1 MILFPHNG
9 KILKI
14 MPSPY
19 RIATC
24 LPLLIWFLTILEIK
38 AQDNLSTQQVIA
50 AAREAAA
57 GSGIPSTDLSD
68 LLITDRYQSTHN
80 AITHVYLQQRFSGI
94 PIYNALSG
102 IHFDRTGKPVYF
114 SGRFLSDLA
123 SRVDLPA
130 PRKDAGAALIATL
143 DHLDLPP
150 GPLPVLPR
158 NNGPIHLE
166 NSEWS
171 RSPIPIE
178 LIYLPQP
185 DKRIKLCWQVGIHD
199 PRNQDYHLV
208 FVDASDGNIL
218 HTFNRTIYCQF
229 DPAMGNEACMDSHWA
244 HNQQKMDAQAS
255 TAMPSDL
262 ASYRIFPLPLES
274 PADGPQTL
282 LVNPADPKA
291 SPYGWH
297 DVNGIPGAEYTTTR
311 GNNVFAFLD
320 RDDDDA
326 PDGVLPDG
334 GPELI
339 FDFPFSNAIEP
350 TDQTNPIVTQL
361 FYVNNA
367 IHDLAYQYG
376 FNEVA
381 GNFQENNYKKGG
393 RERDGV
399 FAQAQDGGGVNNAN
413 FLTLPDGEPGVMQ
426 MYLWTPSNDFLL
438 RVESPSNISGLLQTG
453 GASFGPLVSSKKI
466 SGLVVP
472 VVDSVRSNLAC
483 SSISNIA
490 DIRGNIALIT
500 RGTCTFK
507 EKTLRAAQ
515 AGAIGVIIANNQ
527 DQTLTMGGDNTP
539 PTPNIPAVLIK
550 SSDAA
555 RIQTEINLGRSV
567 NATIGFHGAGPALR
581 DASMDNGIVAHEY
594 AHGISNRLTAGPSK
608 VDCLFNDEGM
618 GEGWSDFFTL
628 IATAKPDQSGTQ
640 AKGIGT
646 YSVRQ
651 GSQGS
656 GIRRMPYS
664 TDLKINNQ
672 TYKDIIGTRPASAT
686 TRVPHPV
693 GEIWTAILWDLYWAM
708 SNRYGWDPDLLKG
721 KGGNNQAIQLVMD
734 GMKLQ
739 PCNPGFADGRD
750 AILAADLINNNG
762 VNQCLIWEAFARRG
776 VGYSAQQGSTDDR
789 NDGIQAFDLPPVC
802 RNTIELHK
810 SSTPTVQAGQVFEV
824 TLQVNNYKN
833 TPVSHI
839 QIHDL
844 LPDNTLFIAGSATGA
859 SQDSIQNKSLWFEID
874 SLPAGTSR
882 KITYQLRAAAEQT
895 SLSTFS
901 DDMENGP
908 SNWTVAAAKG
918 TNSWVLGT
926 PISATAG
933 KFSWNIPAM
942 LTENDHSLQLSK
954 PLEIIGKK
962 PVLRFFHRY
971 FTQDTYDGG
980 IVEYALEGTDTWN
993 VMPDSLIF
1001 RQPYARP
1008 MVNNAF
1014 GVARV
1019 NGFSGAGPQSFE
1031 ASYLNFSPFI
1041 GKKIRIRFRFATN
1054 QEPAGRGGLT
1064 LPGWSIDL
1072 VELMDVIHYASEAC
1086 LSTKEGDRACTTSSQ
1101 WGTIVEPSLTPTPV
1115 TTLPATGHFK
1125 VFPNPAQDILYL
1137 QSLSGVDSW
1146 PRAVS
1151 LFGSDGRKVLDW
1163 PAWSPD
1169 SGQITSFSLRGI
1181 SSGLYFLRI
1190 ASREGIYLEKI
1201 VVH

>member
-1 MILFPHNG
+1 MILFPDNG
-9 KILKI
+9 KTLKI
-14 MPSPY
+14 TPCY
-19 RIATC
+19 HRIAAY
-24 LPLLIWFLTILEIK
+24 LPLLIFFLTIPEIK
-38 AQDNLSTQQVIA
+38 GQDNILSIPEVIT
-50 AAREAAA
+50 AAREAAVK
-57 GSGIPSTDLSD
+57 SGIPITDLSD
-68 LLITDRYQSTHN
+68 LLITDSYRSAHN
-80 AITHVYLQQRFSGI
+80 GITHVYLQQRFSGI

-102 IHFDRTGKPVYF
+102 IHFDRTGKSVYF

-123 SRVDLPA
+123 SRIDLPT
-130 PRKDAGAALIATL
+130 PRKDAGSALIATL
-143 DHLDLPP
+143 DHLDIPP
-150 GPLPVLPR
+150 GPIPVLPR
-158 NNGPIHLE
+158 SNAPIRLE
-166 NSEWS
+166 NKGWS

-185 DKRIKLCWQVGIHD
+185 DNHIKLCWQVGIHD
-199 PRNQDYHLV
+199 PRNQDYHVV

-218 HTFNRTIYCQF
+218 NTFNRTIYCHF
-229 DPAMGNEACMDSHWA
+229 GSTTENSACADSHLE
-244 HNQQKMDAQAS
+244 HNYRQVGEQAS
-255 TAMPSDL
+255 TSMPSDL

-274 PADGPQTL
+274 PADGAQIL
-282 LVNPADPKA
+282 LVNPAEPTA
-291 SPYGWH
+291 SPFGWH
-297 DVNGIPGAEYTTTR
+297 DVNGISGAEYTTTR

-339 FDFPFSNAIEP
+339 FDFPFSNTVEP

-361 FYVNNA
+361 FYLNNA
-367 IHDLAYQYG
+367 IHDMAYQYG

-393 RERDGV
+393 RERDGI

-438 RVESPSNISGLLQTG
+438 RVDSPSNISGLLQTG
-453 GASFGPLVSSKKI
+453 GASFGPLISSKKI

-472 VVDSVRSNLAC
+472 VIDSVRSNLAC

-490 DIRGNIALIT
+490 DVRGNIALIT

-527 DQTLTMGGDNTP
+527 DQILTMGGDNAP

-550 SSDAA
+550 SSDAT
-555 RIQTEINLGRSV
+555 RIQTEINLGISV
-567 NATIGFHGAGPALR
+567 NATIGFHGNGPALR

-608 VDCLFNDEGM
+608 VDCLFNDEAM

-628 IATAKPDQSGTQ
+628 ITTAKPDQSGTQ

-651 GSQGS
+651 SSQGS

-693 GEIWTAILWDLYWAM
+693 GEIWTAILWDIYWAM
-708 SNRYGWDPDLLKG
+708 SDRYGWDPDLLKG

-739 PCNPGFADGRD
+739 PCNPGFTDGRD

-776 VGYSAQQGSTDDR
+776 IGFSARQGSTDDR

-802 RNTIELHK
+802 RNTLELHK
-810 SSTPTVQAGQVFEV
+810 SSTPTVQAGEVFEV
-824 TLQVNNYKN
+824 TLQVNNYKS
-833 TPVSHI
+833 TPVSNI

-844 LPDNTLFIAGSATGA
+844 LPENTFFAGSVTGA
-859 SQDSIQNKSLWFEID
+859 DRDSAQNKSLWFEID
-874 SLPAGTSR
+874 SLAAGASR
-882 KITYQLRAAAEQT
+882 KITYQLRTAADQA
-895 SLSTFS
+895 SISTFS

-908 SNWTVAAAKG
+908 SNWTVTATKG
-918 TNSWVLGT
+918 TNSWTLGT

-954 PLEIIGKK
+954 PLEITGKK

-980 IVEYALEGTDTWN
+980 IVEYALEGSDTWN
-993 VMPDSLIF
+993 VVPDSLIF

-1019 NGFSGAGPQSFE
+1019 NGFSGAGPQSFQ

-1041 GKKIRIRFRFATN
+1041 GEKIRIRFRFATN

-1064 LPGWSIDL
+1064 LPGWSVDL
-1072 VELMDVIHYASEAC
+1072 VELMNIVNYTSEAC
-1086 LSTKEGDRACTTSSQ
+1086 LSTKEGDRVCTTSRE
-1101 WGTIVEPSLTPTPV
+1101 WGTIAEPSLTPTPV
-1115 TTLPATGHFK
+1115 VAVPAAGNFR
-1125 VFPNPAQDILYL
+1125 VFPNPARDVIYIQGITS
-1137 QSLSGVDSW
+1137 QNNPPES
-1146 PRAVS
+1146 VS
-1151 LFGSDGRKVLDW
+1151 LFAFDGRKVIDW
-1163 PAWSPD
+1163 YPD
-1169 SGQITSFSLRGI
+1169 NTSQIALSLRGI
-1181 SSGLYFLRI
+1181 AAGVYFVRI
-1190 ASREGIYLEKI
+1190 ATPETIYMEKI